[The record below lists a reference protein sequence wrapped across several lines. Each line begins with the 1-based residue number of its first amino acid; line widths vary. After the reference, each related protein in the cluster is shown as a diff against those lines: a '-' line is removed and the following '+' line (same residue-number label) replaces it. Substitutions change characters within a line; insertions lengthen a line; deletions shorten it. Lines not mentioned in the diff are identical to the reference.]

1 MTGVPPHSRD
11 VDLDREIDALLA
23 IEPSPQLV
31 ARVRANLAE
40 PTRPASW
47 RLPAIALAG
56 GAIVAWLIVTLAQPL
71 AGPHVS
77 DNLAGQ
83 DTMRPQASSV
93 PASVG
98 DASPSSGVAVSSTRA
113 SRTRRQAYSRRQ
125 ASPSEVLIPR
135 AEQNALQHVLR
146 VSAQEPLRVSPDSAV
161 VVRTPTDPP
170 SPIVV
175 PAIVIEPLV
184 PQRVEKGESR

>member
-23 IEPSPQLV
+23 IEPSPELV
-31 ARVRANLAE
+31 ARVRAHLAE

-47 RLPAIALAG
+47 RFPAIVLAA
-56 GAIVAWLIVTLAQPL
+56 GAIVALLVVALAQPP
-71 AGPHVS
+71 AGPHAS

-83 DTMRPQASSV
+83 GTMRPQTPSV

-98 DASPSSGVAVSSTRA
+98 DASPSVGVAVSSTGASRIRPRA
-113 SRTRRQAYSRRQ
+113 SRRPQ
-125 ASPSEVLIPR
+125 ASLSEVLVPR

-146 VSAQEPLRVSPDSAV
+146 VSAREPLRVSPDSAV
-161 VVRTPTDPP
+161 VMRTPTGPP

>member
-11 VDLDREIDALLA
+11 VNLDREIDALLA

-31 ARVRANLAE
+31 ARVRAHLAE
-40 PTRPASW
+40 LAPAAWW
-47 RLPAIALAG
+47 RFPAIALAG
-56 GAIVAWLIVTLAQPL
+56 GAIVAVLIVALAQPP
-71 AGPHVS
+71 AGPRAS

-83 DTMRPQASSV
+83 GTMRPRAPSG
-93 PASVG
+93 PTSVG
-98 DASPSSGVAVSSTRA
+98 DASPSIGAAVSSTRA
-113 SRTRRQAYSRRQ
+113 SRIRPRAYARRQ
-125 ASPSEVLIPR
+125 ASLSEVLIPR
-135 AEQNALQHVLR
+135 AEQNALRHVLR
-146 VSAQEPLRVSPDSAV
+146 VSAREPLRVSPGSVV
-161 VVRTPTDPP
+161 VVRTPSGPP

>member
-1 MTGVPPHSRD
+1 MTGEPPHARD
-11 VDLDREIDALLA
+11 VDLDREIDTLLA

-31 ARVRANLAE
+31 ARVRAHLAE
-40 PTRPASW
+40 PTRAASW

-56 GAIVAWLIVTLAQPL
+56 GAIVAFLIVTLAQPP

-83 DTMRPQASSV
+83 GTMRPQAPSV

-98 DASPSSGVAVSSTRA
+98 DALPSSGVAVSSTRA
-113 SRTRRQAYSRRQ
+113 SRTHPQPPTRRQ
-125 ASPSEVLIPR
+125 ASLPEVLIPR

-146 VSAQEPLRVSPDSAV
+146 LSAQEPLRVSPDSV
-161 VVRTPTDPP
+161 VPTGPP